1 MTPQIIA
8 HRGAS
13 YLAPENTLTA
23 FKKAMEIGADG
34 VEMDVQQTIDAGLVI
49 HHDYMI
55 DLHTDISGKIYDM
68 TMGDLKELDFGSWKG
83 AIFQDEKIATL
94 QEAME
99 LCRQMPGCTV
109 HLELKST
116 MDNDPDFV
124 PRVLEVL
131 QQTEMVEQVI
141 LVSFNHALL
150 RQAKQLLPELRVG
163 ALVYGELESMLLPP
177 PIIWKD
183 LGLTN
188 GIDDMEAMDAALPE
202 SAADEENC
210 SWMTR
215 WMSDKVSMLRANF
228 PGESLNEI
236 YKNLLS
242 QRDLPGYIRS
252 LDFVPEW
259 VSCEYHTAYK
269 NAGFI
274 DKLHEMGIK
283 VSLWTVDT
291 EDSVRSLLRTSADAY
306 ITNRPDRVREW
317 MEKEQ
322 AATAPTETATAE
334 PAPAAAAD
342 ARDSCRRVN
351 RPEQTQKR
359 DRLSRKGI
367 AYLFLHS
374 FYSAASVSTKVS
386 SAVTAHLPS
395 THAEALPTPTAPCC
409 CTSSQWRVST
419 SPGVTCLRKRALLM
433 PPNSA
438 SLPLFSGRLS
448 AATAPVCASA
458 SSSSTPGM
466 TGCAGKW
473 PLKNSSLRVTHLR
486 PMAHC
491 PGS

>member
-13 YLAPENTLTA
+13 YLAPENTLAA
-23 FKKAMEIGADG
+23 FRKAMEVGADG
-34 VEMDVQQTIDAGLVI
+34 VEMDVQQTKDGGLVI
-49 HHDYMI
+49 HHDFII
-55 DLHTDISGKIYDM
+55 DMHTDIAGKIYDM
-68 TMGDLKELDFGSWKG
+68 TMGELKELDFGSWKDVS
-83 AIFQDEKIATL
+83 FRDEKIATL
-94 QEAME
+94 QEALALCKEME
-99 LCRQMPGCTV
+99 GTIVQ
-109 HLELKST
+109 LEMKAT
-116 MDNDPDFV
+116 IDDDPEFV
-124 PRVLEVL
+124 PRVIRVIQEADIADRLVL
-131 QQTEMVEQVI
+131 I
-141 LVSFNHALL
+141 SFNHNLL
-150 RQAKQLLPELRVG
+150 RQAKQLMPELRVG

-188 GIDDMEAMDAALPE
+188 GMGDMEAMDAALPE

-236 YKNLLS
+236 YKNLMA
-242 QRDLPGYIRS
+242 QRDLPGYISS

-334 PAPAAAAD
+334 SAPAAEAD
-342 ARDSCRRVN
+342 AG
-351 RPEQTQKR
+351 T
-359 DRLSRKGI
+359 
-367 AYLFLHS
+367 
-374 FYSAASVSTKVS
+374 AA
-386 SAVTAHLPS
+386 
-395 THAEALPTPTAPCC
+395 AE
-409 CTSSQWRVST
+409 
-419 SPGVTCLRKRALLM
+419 
-433 PPNSA
+433 
-438 SLPLFSGRLS
+438 
-448 AATAPVCASA
+448 
-458 SSSSTPGM
+458 
-466 TGCAGKW
+466 
-473 PLKNSSLRVTHLR
+473 
-486 PMAHC
+486 
-491 PGS
+491 

>member
-1 MTPQIIA
+1 MIPEIIA

-23 FKKAMEIGADG
+23 FRKAMEIGADG
-34 VEMDVQQTIDAGLVI
+34 VEMDVQQTADAALVI
-49 HHDYMI
+49 HHDYII
-55 DLHTDISGKIYDM
+55 DLHTDISGRIYDM
-68 TMGDLKELDFGSWKG
+68 TEGELKELDFGSWKD
-83 AIFQDEKIATL
+83 AIYQGEKIATL
-94 QEAME
+94 AEALA
-99 LCRQMPGCTV
+99 LCKSLEGCTIQ
-109 HLELKST
+109 LELKST

-131 QQTEMVEQVI
+131 RQTEMAEQVI

-150 RQAKQLLPELRVG
+150 RQAKQLMPELRVG

-177 PIIWKD
+177 PTIWKD

-188 GIDDMEAMDAALPE
+188 GMDDMEAMDAALPE

-215 WMSDKVSMLRANF
+215 WMTDKVSMLRASF

-236 YKNLLS
+236 YKNLMA
-242 QRDLPGYIRS
+242 QRDLPAYIRS

-291 EDSVRSLLRTSADAY
+291 EDAVRSLLRTGADAY

-322 AATAPTETATAE
+322 AATT
-334 PAPAAAAD
+334 PAAEAD
-342 ARDSCRRVN
+342 AG
-351 RPEQTQKR
+351 T
-359 DRLSRKGI
+359 
-367 AYLFLHS
+367 
-374 FYSAASVSTKVS
+374 AAS
-386 SAVTAHLPS
+386 
-395 THAEALPTPTAPCC
+395 E
-409 CTSSQWRVST
+409 
-419 SPGVTCLRKRALLM
+419 
-433 PPNSA
+433 
-438 SLPLFSGRLS
+438 
-448 AATAPVCASA
+448 
-458 SSSSTPGM
+458 
-466 TGCAGKW
+466 
-473 PLKNSSLRVTHLR
+473 
-486 PMAHC
+486 
-491 PGS
+491 

>member
-1 MTPQIIA
+1 MTPEIIA

-23 FKKAMEIGADG
+23 FKKAMELGADG

-55 DLHTDISGKIYDM
+55 DLHTDISGRIYDM
-68 TMGDLKELDFGSWKG
+68 TMGDLRELDFGSWKD
-83 AIFQDEKIATL
+83 ALFKDEKIATL

-109 HLELKST
+109 HLELKAT
-116 MDNDPDFV
+116 MNNDPEFV

-131 QQTEMVEQVI
+131 QQTGMVERVI
-141 LVSFNHALL
+141 LISFNHTLL

-188 GIDDMEAMDAALPE
+188 GIDDMDAALP
-202 SAADEENC
+202 AADADEENC

-215 WMSDKVSMLRANF
+215 WMSDKVSMLRASF

-236 YKNLLS
+236 YKNLME
-242 QRDLPGYIRS
+242 QRDLPAYIRS

-269 NAGFI
+269 RPEFI
-274 DKLHEMGIK
+274 DALHEMGIK

-291 EDSVRSLLRTSADAY
+291 EDAVRSLLRTGADAY

-317 MEKEQ
+317 VEKEQ
-322 AATAPTETATAE
+322 AA
-334 PAPAAAAD
+334 AA
-342 ARDSCRRVN
+342 
-351 RPEQTQKR
+351 K
-359 DRLSRKGI
+359 
-367 AYLFLHS
+367 
-374 FYSAASVSTKVS
+374 
-386 SAVTAHLPS
+386 
-395 THAEALPTPTAPCC
+395 
-409 CTSSQWRVST
+409 
-419 SPGVTCLRKRALLM
+419 
-433 PPNSA
+433 
-438 SLPLFSGRLS
+438 
-448 AATAPVCASA
+448 
-458 SSSSTPGM
+458 
-466 TGCAGKW
+466 
-473 PLKNSSLRVTHLR
+473 
-486 PMAHC
+486 
-491 PGS
+491 

>member
-68 TMGDLKELDFGSWKG
+68 TMGDLKELDFGSWKD
-83 AIFQDEKIATL
+83 AIYQDEKIATL

-236 YKNLLS
+236 YKNLMA
-242 QRDLPGYIRS
+242 QRDLPAYISS

-269 NAGFI
+269 KAGFI

-306 ITNRPDRVREW
+306 ITNRPDRVREPPRQSLPPLLKQTPGQLPQSKSAGISTNNPNKKEIGFP
-317 MEKEQ
+317 EKG
-322 AATAPTETATAE
+322 
-334 PAPAAAAD
+334 
-342 ARDSCRRVN
+342 SSISFC
-351 RPEQTQKR
+351 
-359 DRLSRKGI
+359 I
-367 AYLFLHS
+367 H

-409 CTSSQWRVST
+409 CTSSQCRVST

-486 PMAHC
+486 PMTHC

>member
-1 MTPQIIA
+1 MAIYIDEQKKLFTLSKNNTSYQMMADKYLVLNHLYYGENI
-8 HRGAS
+8 GQEDMS
-13 YLAPENTLTA
+13 YLLDYQDRGFSGNPYEAGNERDYSLDSRPQEYSTNGVGDYRINSVSVINADGSDAADWRYAGYTIEKGKYAIPGMPALYGEEKDADTLIVELADKVTGLHAFLYYSVWEERDIITRCVKFVNQGTDAIVLTKAASMNLDLMSGDWELMHFHGRHNLERQMENVR
-23 FKKAMEIGADG
+23 KAMRMGAHIGLG
-34 VEMDVQQTIDAGLVI
+34 SDAGAYLVP
-49 HHDYMI
+49 HGKGTVDE
-55 DLHTDISGKIYDM
+55 LHYLTKAGV
-68 TMGDLKELDFGSWKG
+68 TE
-83 AIFQDEKIATL
+83 
-94 QEAME
+94 
-99 LCRQMPGCTV
+99 
-109 HLELKST
+109 
-116 MDNDPDFV
+116 
-124 PRVLEVL
+124 EVL

-188 GIDDMEAMDAALPE
+188 GMEDMDAMDAALPE

-236 YKNLLS
+236 YKNLMA
-242 QRDLPGYIRS
+242 QRDLPTYIRS

-322 AATAPTETATAE
+322 AATSPAE
-334 PAPAAAAD
+334 PAPAAEADTGTAA
-342 ARDSCRRVN
+342 
-351 RPEQTQKR
+351 
-359 DRLSRKGI
+359 
-367 AYLFLHS
+367 
-374 FYSAASVSTKVS
+374 
-386 SAVTAHLPS
+386 
-395 THAEALPTPTAPCC
+395 AE
-409 CTSSQWRVST
+409 
-419 SPGVTCLRKRALLM
+419 
-433 PPNSA
+433 
-438 SLPLFSGRLS
+438 
-448 AATAPVCASA
+448 
-458 SSSSTPGM
+458 
-466 TGCAGKW
+466 
-473 PLKNSSLRVTHLR
+473 
-486 PMAHC
+486 
-491 PGS
+491 

>member
-1 MTPQIIA
+1 MDQKIKVLFLDID
-8 HRGAS
+8 
-13 YLAPENTLTA
+13 NTLLDFDAGAAWAMNLCFEKAGLTYRPEMFVV
-23 FKKAMEIGADG
+23 FKEENNKIWRRIELGELTMDDLFYVRWQTVLRHLGLTADG

-68 TMGDLKELDFGSWKG
+68 TMGDLKELDFGSWKD
-83 AIFQDEKIATL
+83 AIYQDEKIATL

-99 LCRQMPGCTV
+99 LCKQMPECTV

-131 QQTEMVEQVI
+131 RQTEMVEQVI

-188 GIDDMEAMDAALPE
+188 GMEDMEAMDAALPE

-215 WMSDKVSMLRANF
+215 WMTDKVSMLRANF

-236 YKNLLS
+236 YKNLMA

-291 EDSVRSLLRTSADAY
+291 EDSVRSLLRTGADAY

-317 MEKEQ
+317 VEKEQ

-334 PAPAAAAD
+334 SAPTAEADTGTAAA
-342 ARDSCRRVN
+342 
-351 RPEQTQKR
+351 E
-359 DRLSRKGI
+359 
-367 AYLFLHS
+367 
-374 FYSAASVSTKVS
+374 
-386 SAVTAHLPS
+386 
-395 THAEALPTPTAPCC
+395 
-409 CTSSQWRVST
+409 
-419 SPGVTCLRKRALLM
+419 
-433 PPNSA
+433 
-438 SLPLFSGRLS
+438 
-448 AATAPVCASA
+448 
-458 SSSSTPGM
+458 
-466 TGCAGKW
+466 
-473 PLKNSSLRVTHLR
+473 
-486 PMAHC
+486 
-491 PGS
+491 

>member
-23 FKKAMEIGADG
+23 FKKAMELGADG

-68 TMGDLKELDFGSWKG
+68 TMGDLKKLDFGSWKDVS
-83 AIFQDEKIATL
+83 FRDEKIATL

-99 LCRQMPGCTV
+99 LCKQMPECTV

-116 MDNDPDFV
+116 MDNDPEFV

-131 QQTEMVEQVI
+131 QQTEIVDQVI

-150 RQAKQLLPELRVG
+150 RQAKQLLPGLRVG
-163 ALVYGELESMLLPP
+163 ALVYGALESLLLPP

-188 GIDDMEAMDAALPE
+188 GMDDDMEAMDAALPE
-202 SAADEENC
+202 DAADEENC

-215 WMSDKVSMLRANF
+215 WMTDKVSMLQASF

-236 YKNLLS
+236 YKNLMA
-242 QRDLPGYIRS
+242 QRDLPAYIRS

-269 NAGFI
+269 SPKFI
-274 DKLHEMGIK
+274 DTLHEMGIK

-317 MEKEQ
+317 IEKEQ
-322 AATAPTETATAE
+322 AATAPAE
-334 PAPAAAAD
+334 PAPAAEAD
-342 ARDSCRRVN
+342 AG
-351 RPEQTQKR
+351 T
-359 DRLSRKGI
+359 
-367 AYLFLHS
+367 
-374 FYSAASVSTKVS
+374 AA
-386 SAVTAHLPS
+386 
-395 THAEALPTPTAPCC
+395 AE
-409 CTSSQWRVST
+409 
-419 SPGVTCLRKRALLM
+419 
-433 PPNSA
+433 
-438 SLPLFSGRLS
+438 
-448 AATAPVCASA
+448 
-458 SSSSTPGM
+458 
-466 TGCAGKW
+466 
-473 PLKNSSLRVTHLR
+473 
-486 PMAHC
+486 
-491 PGS
+491 

>member
-68 TMGDLKELDFGSWKG
+68 TMGDLKELDFGSWKD
-83 AIFQDEKIATL
+83 AIYQDEKIATL

-99 LCRQMPGCTV
+99 LCKQMPGCTV

-131 QQTEMVEQVI
+131 
-141 LVSFNHALL
+141 
-150 RQAKQLLPELRVG
+150 RQAKQLMPELRVG

-188 GIDDMEAMDAALPE
+188 GMEDMEAMDAALPE

-215 WMSDKVSMLRANF
+215 WMSDKVSMQRANF

-236 YKNLLS
+236 YKNLMA

-317 MEKEQ
+317 VEKEQ

-334 PAPAAAAD
+334 SAPTAEADAGTAAA
-342 ARDSCRRVN
+342 
-351 RPEQTQKR
+351 E
-359 DRLSRKGI
+359 
-367 AYLFLHS
+367 
-374 FYSAASVSTKVS
+374 
-386 SAVTAHLPS
+386 
-395 THAEALPTPTAPCC
+395 
-409 CTSSQWRVST
+409 
-419 SPGVTCLRKRALLM
+419 
-433 PPNSA
+433 
-438 SLPLFSGRLS
+438 
-448 AATAPVCASA
+448 
-458 SSSSTPGM
+458 
-466 TGCAGKW
+466 
-473 PLKNSSLRVTHLR
+473 
-486 PMAHC
+486 
-491 PGS
+491 